1 MSEWTFIR
9 RVLIVLALLAL
20 AAALWVLSDILL
32 MAFGAILVAVVL
44 RSLMEPLVRATGI
57 NQTLA
62 LILIVAAIVGV
73 VVGLILP
80 FGPRI
85 AEQAE
90 YLFERLP
97 GAVTHIVQE
106 AELQSVAEQLRGS
119 ALGGLVLGVFSWGS
133 TIVGALAGAVLVLVG
148 GIYLAA
154 DPGVYRSGLIKLFPK
169 RWHDLIAAT
178 MDDASFSLRRWLG
191 AQLVAMLAVGV
202 LTGVGMW
209 LAGVPSPLALGLIA
223 GILEFVPYIGP
234 IVGAIPALLLAS
246 TESLELVL
254 WALAVAI
261 AVQQIENNIIMPFI
275 VGRVVELPAAVALF
289 AVVALG
295 IVFGPLGLM
304 LGYPLAIVLDVAVR
318 RLYVR
323 EALGQRVSTPA
334 ERAEAEAEARPA
346 A

>member
-1 MSEWTFIR
+1 M
-9 RVLIVLALLAL
+9 
-20 AAALWVLSDILL
+20 
-32 MAFGAILVAVVL
+32 
-44 RSLMEPLVRATGI
+44 
-57 NQTLA
+57 
-62 LILIVAAIVGV
+62 
-73 VVGLILP
+73 
-80 FGPRI
+80 
-85 AEQAE
+85 
-90 YLFERLP
+90 
-97 GAVTHIVQE
+97 THIVQE

-202 LTGVGMW
+202 LTGLGMW

-246 TESLELVL
+246 TESLDLVL
-254 WALAVAI
+254 WALAVAV

-334 ERAEAEAEARPA
+334 ERAEAEARPA